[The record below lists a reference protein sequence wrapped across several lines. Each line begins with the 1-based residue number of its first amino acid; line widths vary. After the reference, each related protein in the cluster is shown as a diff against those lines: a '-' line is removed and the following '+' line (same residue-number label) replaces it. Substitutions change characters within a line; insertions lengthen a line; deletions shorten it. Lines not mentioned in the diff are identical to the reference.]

1 MGSFMDSLIQNSLL
15 VKEGK
20 KVSVLSSL
28 QQMLLLFEKLWD
40 VEIRKKMWRQFYF
53 DFCRSKGQIR
63 RHYGGKNLSKMSKI
77 CQKCVISGSAW
88 TMHWCILMKTSI
100 KHNCY
105 KVFKPSNIYWII
117 LTKVCWG
124 VKETT
129 GKYVVYLN
137 FRTQRWRVNII
148 ILFYQNVWRT
158 RGNFYYF
165 NTRDLDK
172 ICRKTNNFFYH
183 LWMIFFTSNW

>member
-1 MGSFMDSLIQNSLL
+1 MDSLIQNSLL

-88 TMHWCILMKTSI
+88 TMHWCIIMKTSI
-100 KHNCY
+100 KHNLQSVQAFKYLLNYTY
-105 KVFKPSNIYWII
+105 KGLLGCK
-117 LTKVCWG
+117 
-124 VKETT
+124 
-129 GKYVVYLN
+129 
-137 FRTQRWRVNII
+137 
-148 ILFYQNVWRT
+148 
-158 RGNFYYF
+158 GNY
-165 NTRDLDK
+165 RK
-172 ICRKTNNFFYH
+172 ICGLFKLQNTAMESEHNNTFLSKRMTNTWKFLLF
-183 LWMIFFTSNW
+183 